1 MGANLSTPTSLVL
14 YDVRAEAGSVQL
26 PPPIENLG
34 RIITFVDQYRA
45 CTNESTFTL
54 NTTDLFYRFSTVS
67 YIVDKPGQTVEVISV
82 NSSPPKWM
90 VSNDDSSDSLTGKIL
105 STSLLSTNTLYVS
118 TLLAPVQSQ
127 QQTITFS

>member
-34 RIITFVDQYRA
+34 RIITFVDQYKA
-45 CTNESTFTL
+45 CSSESTFTI

-67 YIVDKPGQTVEVISV
+67 YIVDKPGKTVEVISV

-90 VSNDDSSDSLTGKIL
+90 VSNDDSSDSLTGQIL
-105 STSLLSTNTLYVS
+105 STTLLSTNTLYVS

>member
-1 MGANLSTPTSLVL
+1 MGTALSTPTSLVL
-14 YDVRAEAGSVQL
+14 YDVRAEAGSIQL

-45 CTNESTFTL
+45 CSSESTLTI

-90 VSNDDSSDSLTGKIL
+90 VLNDDSSNALTGQIL
-105 STSLLSTNTLYVS
+105 STTLLSTNTIFCS
-118 TLLAPVQSQ
+118 TLLAPLQSQ
-127 QQTITFS
+127 QQTISFS